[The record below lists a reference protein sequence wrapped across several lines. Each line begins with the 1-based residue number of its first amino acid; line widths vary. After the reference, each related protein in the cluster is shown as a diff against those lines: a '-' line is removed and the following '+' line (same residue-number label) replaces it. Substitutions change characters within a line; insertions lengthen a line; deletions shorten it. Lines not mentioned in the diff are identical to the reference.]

1 MACVAVLV
9 QALGIRF
16 QLRSQRSASQGIN
29 RSWVGAV
36 IKEVVE
42 WSFHST
48 SIHGWSRLRLC
59 RVLSS
64 ETGEKAGMRRF
75 TRHSPELGIVAE
87 NMYRCLWSWVVC
99 VAVTLAVS
107 AFTAPKPPAEL
118 TGLV

>member
-64 ETGEKAGMRRF
+64 ETREMAGARTIYSAWSG
-75 TRHSPELGIVAE
+75 TRHSVYYAELGIAATPLP
-87 NMYRCLWSWVVC
+87 RIWFAPASACLRSC
-99 VAVTLAVS
+99 S
-107 AFTAPKPPAEL
+107 
-118 TGLV
+118 